1 MNIHI
6 GSSRKVYVFRYIV
19 IEIAQVRFRDAINLA
34 SEWWELKKGLR
45 SYLALYKI
53 RKRVKKIAKKANKEW
68 VEMNSMIKIFSIP
81 H

>member
-34 SEWWELKKGLR
+34 SEWWELKKDFV
-45 SYLALYKI
+45 AI
-53 RKRVKKIAKKANKEW
+53 
-68 VEMNSMIKIFSIP
+68 
-81 H
+81 